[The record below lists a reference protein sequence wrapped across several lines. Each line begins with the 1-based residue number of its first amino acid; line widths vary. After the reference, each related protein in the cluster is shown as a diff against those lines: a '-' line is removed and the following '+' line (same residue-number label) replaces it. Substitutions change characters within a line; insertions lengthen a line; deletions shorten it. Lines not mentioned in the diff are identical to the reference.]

1 MITDLIG
8 KSGLYMI
15 KFNNIYGSG
24 WDDDLKQ
31 VIEKYLKPIKLSKRI
46 IEESWDYSEIEFDL
60 EKEDI
65 KFILHLDDE
74 VSASLKLISPETDL
88 SKQKLREWAIIIAK
102 EVEKLKKQF
111 LATFG
116 LLFSEIKFD
125 TRKIN

>member
-102 EVEKLKKQF
+102 EVEKLKK
-111 LATFG
+111 
-116 LLFSEIKFD
+116 
-125 TRKIN
+125 